1 MKDFL
6 IVGIVLI
13 IIGVAIVYIIKA
25 KKNGAKCIG
34 CPSGG
39 QCSGAKSDYLEC
51 GCGCCSDKQE

>member
-6 IVGIVLI
+6 IVGVLLI

-25 KKNGAKCIG
+25 KKSGAKCIG

-39 QCSGAKSDYLEC
+39 QCSGAKN
-51 GCGCCSDKQE
+51 CSDKEE